1 MPNSSR
7 KKLTRADLKGFS
19 KKKLKLARNE
29 IYARHGRLFTD
40 EFLQDYF
47 NSKDWYEG
55 YIESEDFDESVLNEY
70 EISNRDLIV
79 EYETDMGY
87 R

>member
-29 IYARHGRLFTD
+29 IYARHGRKFVTAELRK
-40 EFLQDYF
+40 YF
-47 NSKDWYEG
+47 KSKSWYKG
-55 YIESEDFDESVLNEY
+55 TIEPEDFVDSKELSKLERRNAKFLL
-70 EISNRDLIV
+70 DL
-79 EYETDMGY
+79 ENK
-87 R
+87 